1 MDPPRRAAVPRPLLV
16 FSDLDGTLL
25 DHHTYRWDAALPAL
39 TELRKAGAVLVLCS
53 SKTRAEMEE
62 LQGELG
68 IEGPLIVENGGA
80 VVLTGRSRWERAFPD
95 RLGDRPAKVFGAPYP
110 VLREA
115 LGELRRAIGA
125 DLKGF
130 GDLSVEEVARVT
142 GLPAKR
148 AARARAR
155 EFDEPFLWEPE
166 PPEEEVSRV
175 QAFLA
180 QRGLRL
186 TRGGRFWHLLGPN
199 DKGRAVRW
207 LVEAVGA
214 LEGLRPRT
222 LGLGDAAN
230 DLPLLEAVDEG
241 VLVERPGG
249 GHLEGAPAGV
259 RRVPGEGPVG
269 WNRAVR
275 EWLERVKTGD
285 P

>member
-1 MDPPRRAAVPRPLLV
+1 MPRPLLV

-62 LQGELG
+62 LQRELG
-68 IEGPLIVENGGA
+68 VEGPLIVENGGA
-80 VVLTGRSRWERAFPD
+80 VVLTGRSPWERAFPD
-95 RLGDRPAKVFGAPYP
+95 RLGARPAKVFGAPYP

-142 GLPAKR
+142 GLTAER

-166 PPEEEVSRV
+166 PSEGEVSRA

-180 QRGLRL
+180 QRGLQL

-259 RRVPGEGPVG
+259 QRVSGEGPVG